1 MKRINILLSLLL
13 LLSLAS
19 CSENDFSATDNASE
33 DTQFVV
39 PQEAVA
45 GELLV
50 KFVPEMEEI
59 LDRVSLNVQAAT
71 RSGIPSTDEVLA
83 ILGAYSFERIFPV
96 DKLNEERTREAGLH
110 LWYKVKFDENA
121 DLVKAMTDIAK
132 LGEVSK
138 VQCNRRIYN
147 SHRKVNTQQEIADSI
162 FKVDGVNDFPFNDPY
177 LPLQWGYINRG
188 GYIFEQDWAPSVP
201 GCDVGCEEAWKKCK
215 GDSSIIVAV
224 LDEGVLINHPD
235 LAPNI
240 WINEGEEYA
249 SDVDGDNN
257 GYKGDKYGYNFCSN
271 RGYISA
277 TNSNDAGHGTHV
289 AGTIAAVNNNG
300 IGVCGIAG
308 GDAESG
314 EAGVKIMVCQVF
326 EDGVSTT
333 MDLEAKAIKYAA
345 DNGALVIQCSWGAM
359 SSEANM
365 MLGFMPGPSDDDE
378 WQQAYPLEKEAL
390 DYFINN
396 AGSPNGV
403 LDGGIAIFASGN
415 EYASKPSYP
424 ALYDKCV
431 CVGAIAADY
440 TPAIYSNYGV
450 GTDFSAPG
458 GDADYYGAPGS
469 SNNNGGMI
477 YSTYIIDGK
486 PSYGYAEGTSMACPH
501 VSGVVALGLSYAA
514 KLRLHFTAEE
524 FIELL
529 NSSADDID
537 SYFKGEKRYSY
548 FHASPGS
555 PISKMTLSTYVGKM
569 GRLVNAAALLEKI
582 EGSGTKMKL
591 PNIYLATDAVTTIA
605 LERYF
610 VDGEK
615 ISYSCSSANESVAT
629 AEVVGTTLTVIAKK
643 SGVTTIKVTL
653 GDGTVEEIVVT
664 VRDDANSNGWI

>member
-1 MKRINILLSLLL
+1 MKKINILLFLLL
-13 LLSLAS
+13 LLSVAS
-19 CSENDFSATDNASE
+19 CNDTDFSGIGDPVK
-33 DTQFVV
+33 DTQFVL
-39 PQEAVA
+39 PEEAVA

-59 LDRVSLNVQAAT
+59 LDRVSLNAQAAT

-96 DKLNEERTREAGLH
+96 DSYNEERTREAGLH
-110 LWYKVKFDENA
+110 LWYKVRFDENA
-121 DLVKAMTDIAK
+121 DLAKAMSDIAK

-147 SHRKVNTQQEIADSI
+147 SNRKVKAQQEVADSI

-188 GYIFEQDWAPSVP
+188 GYIFEQDWATAKA
-201 GCDVGCEEAWKKCK
+201 GCDVGCEEAWKKCT

-224 LDEGVLINHPD
+224 LDEGILINHPD

-240 WINEGEEYA
+240 WENKGEEYA
-249 SDVDGDNN
+249 SDEDADKN

-308 GDAESG
+308 GDAAKG

-365 MLGFMPGPSDDDE
+365 MLGYMPGPGDDEE
-378 WQQAYPLEKEAL
+378 WQQTYPLEKEAL

-403 LDGGIAIFASGN
+403 LDGGIAVFASGN
-415 EYASKPSYP
+415 EYAPKPSYP

-450 GTDFSAPG
+450 GTDLSAPG
-458 GDADYYGAPGS
+458 GDADYYGAATS
-469 SNNNGGMI
+469 EYNNGGMI
-477 YSTYIIDGK
+477 YSTYMTEGK

-501 VSGVVALGLSYAA
+501 VTGVVALGLSYAA

-524 FIELL
+524 FIAMLM
-529 NSSADDID
+529 NSASNID
-537 SYFKGEKRYSY
+537 GYFKGEKKYNY
-548 FHASPGS
+548 FHSSNGS
-555 PISKMTLSTYVGKM
+555 PTSKISLSTYVGKM
-569 GRLVNAAALLEKI
+569 GKLVNAAALLEEI
-582 EGSGTKMKL
+582 ENSGTKMKL
-591 PNIYLATDAVTTIA
+591 PNVYLSPEAVTTIA

-615 ISYSCSSANESVAT
+615 MSYSCSSSDESVAT
-629 AEVVGTTLTVIAKK
+629 AEVVGTTLTVTAKK
-643 SGVTTIKVTL
+643 SGVATVKVTL
-653 GDGTVEEIVVT
+653 GNGTVEEIVVT
-664 VRDDANSNGWI
+664 VRNNANGNGWI